1 MLKAFAQELLAEKLL
16 KPDDHVVVAVSG
28 GADSMALLH
37 LLLGLNRQE
46 GWKLRLHVA
55 HLNHQLRGAEAEQ
68 DAAFVQ
74 AVSDDLGLT
83 CSIDVRDV
91 AQAARERAAGVEE
104 VGREERYAF
113 LERVCL
119 QVGAKIAATGHHAD
133 DNAETI
139 LQRILRGTGLRGLSG
154 IPRSRLVS
162 PLSDV
167 MLIRP
172 LLRHRR
178 SELRDFLLDQGISF
192 REDYT
197 NARNE
202 PTRNRLRNELIPRI
216 EELIN
221 PQAQEALLRLGE
233 QALWLEEY
241 LRDTVQR
248 TFETLVISHTDQMLV
263 LNAGVMAKKNRL
275 VQTELIRMAYRAFG
289 LGEQNLSFA
298 HLVSAMELIDDPA
311 SGKQVQLPGG
321 MMVEK
326 RYHQL
331 IFALPSEEA
340 REAVAAEIAVHVPGK
355 TVLPLR
361 RMVLECTIR
370 AVTPNEIPELRR
382 AARRLEEYVDLE
394 AVHLP
399 LSLRTRKAGDRFM
412 PLGAPGS
419 KKVSEFLI
427 DAKVEP
433 EARRKVS
440 LLCDRL
446 GPIWLVGYRI
456 DDRVKL
462 TALTKQVLCLRVRM
476 LDS

>member
-1 MLKAFAQELLAEKLL
+1 MFKAFAQELLAEKLL
-16 KPDDHVVVAVSG
+16 KPDDQVVVAVSG

-37 LLLGLNRQE
+37 LLVCLNRHE
-46 GWKLRLHVA
+46 GWTLRLHVA
-55 HLNHQLRGAEAEQ
+55 HLNHQLRGEAAEQ

-74 AVSDDLGLT
+74 AVSDDLGLPCT
-83 CSIDVRDV
+83 MDARDV
-91 AQAARERAAGVEE
+91 AQAARERSIGVEE

-119 QVGAKIAATGHHAD
+119 QTGARIVATGHHAD

-154 IPRSRLVS
+154 IPRTRVVS

-167 MLIRP
+167 TIIRP

-192 REDYT
+192 REDYS
-197 NARNE
+197 NAQNE
-202 PTRNRLRNELIPRI
+202 PTRNRLRNELIPQL
-216 EELIN
+216 EEAFN
-221 PQAQEALLRLGE
+221 PQVREALLRLGE

-248 TFETLVISHTDQMLV
+248 TFETLVISHTDQVLI

-289 LGEQNLSFA
+289 LGEQNLSFT
-298 HLVSAMELIDDPA
+298 HLVAAMELVDDPT

-321 MMVEK
+321 MTVEK

-340 REAVAAEIAVHVPGK
+340 RETVAAEIAVNVPGK
-355 TVLPLR
+355 TVLPMR
-361 RMVLECTIR
+361 RMELECTIQE
-370 AVTPNEIPELRR
+370 VSPKEIPELRR
-382 AARRLEEYVDLE
+382 AARWLEEYVDLE

-399 LSLRTRKAGDRFM
+399 LSLRGRKAGDRFV

-433 EARRKVS
+433 EVRRQVS

-456 DDRVKL
+456 DDRVKM
-462 TALTKQVLCLRVRM
+462 TALTKHVLCLRARM
-476 LDS
+476 LDA